1 MQVLGKGANGGL
13 IVLVDAASAAALQAS
28 VAALRGAAEA
38 AQALSALI
46 PETAAVAPA
55 QAAKRK
61 VSGKPKGRK
70 GQTATASVPGSAR
83 IVARGG
89 RPTLTAKVL
98 DVLARERAP
107 MAVRAMAGRFV
118 PRGRQPDRAFCDKVA
133 QSCAY
138 LLRLGKVRRVSL
150 GVYEI
155 RAGGKAAAPA
165 AAPTRKPAAAR
176 ETSDEERIRLIADR
190 QRALDRE
197 G

>member
-61 VSGKPKGRK
+61 VSGKKART
-70 GQTATASVPGSAR
+70 GQTATGSAPGSAR

>member
-83 IVARGG
+83 PTK
-89 RPTLTAKVL
+89 RPTQRNGKTFLVAVVRDLLVK
-98 DVLARERAP
+98 ERAP
-107 MAVRAMAGRFV
+107 MAVKAILGRISEKRRI
-118 PRGRQPDRAFCDKVA
+118 PGARGADLVA
-133 QSCAY
+133 QACSY
-138 LLRLGKVRRVSL
+138 LTRLGELRRVGR
-150 GVYEI
+150 GVYQAVGSPK
-155 RAGGKAAAPA
+155 RQLPAGPLV
-165 AAPTRKPAAAR
+165 
-176 ETSDEERIRLIADR
+176 SDEERIRLIAER